1 MSIRAFPVPPVI
13 ARFLIAGLL
22 ALGAGQASAQPVYKC
37 TVNGK
42 ISYGEA
48 PCSPGAAQQQ
58 LAPPALPPASPVRNE
73 GNTKLRQEA
82 EQLSEQRHRR
92 EAREEQTQQ
101 RADKNAARERK
112 KCDSLKLHQRW
123 AAEDAAHDRNAGKD
137 SAKTT
142 LKARRAD
149 EKWAM
154 ECAR

>member
-1 MSIRAFPVPPVI
+1 MIIRAFLGRALSIPSFI
-13 ARFLIAGLL
+13 TALL

-48 PCSPGAAQQQ
+48 PCSPGAAQQM
-58 LAPPALPPASPVRNE
+58 LSAPIPPIIQPEQNA
-73 GNTKLRQEA
+73 KLRQEA

-92 EAREEQTQQ
+92 EAREEQAQQ